1 MAEKNS
7 EQEKIYA
14 NALNQCLKIGPAS
27 LGKIRKR
34 FRSFKKAWGAPIGE
48 LAKTTEIKNL
58 EEFRKNIVPEKEFEI
73 LVKNEIKVLL
83 KKELPNLLQETS
95 VPPEILYIKGRLPQE
110 GIHLAVVGT
119 RKCSNYGRE
128 ACEKIV
134 NELKE
139 YGVVIVSGLAL
150 GIDTIA
156 HKAALKNKMKT
167 VAVLGSGLKNSV
179 IYPGINQR
187 LAQEIIEKDGCLISE
202 YPFDM
207 KAARFTFPQRNRIVA
222 GMSAGTLVVE
232 APERSGAL
240 ITALMALEYNR
251 EVFAV
256 PGSIFSQ
263 LSKGANN
270 LLKMGAAIVTET
282 EDVLRALGIEPKEK
296 NGEINLSPLELKIV
310 EFLYEP
316 SERDELIRK
325 SKIPTKDALPLL
337 IQMEI
342 KGILKESGGKIY
354 KL

>member
-7 EQEKIYA
+7 EEEKIYA

-34 FRSFKKAWGAPIGE
+34 FRSFKKAWSAPIGE

-58 EEFRKNIVPEKEFEI
+58 EEFRKNINPEKEFEI
-73 LVKNEIKVLL
+73 LAKSEIKVLL

-95 VPPEILYIKGRLPQE
+95 VPPEILYTKGRLPQE
-110 GIHLAVVGT
+110 GIHLAIVGT

-179 IYPGINQR
+179 IYPGINQK

-202 YPFDM
+202 YPFGM

-270 LLKMGAAIVTET
+270 LLKMGAAVVTET
-282 EDVLRALGIEPKEK
+282 EDVLRALGVEPKERG
-296 NGEINLSPLELKIV
+296 GEINLSPLESKIV
-310 EFLYEP
+310 ELLYEP

-325 SKIPTKDALPLL
+325 SKIAAKDALPLL
-337 IQMEI
+337 VQMEI
-342 KGILKESGGKIY
+342 KGIIKESGGKIY

>member
-1 MAEKNS
+1 MDGKIS
-7 EQEKIYA
+7 EEEKIYA
-14 NALNQCLKIGPAS
+14 NALNQCFKIGPAS

-34 FRSFKKAWGAPIGE
+34 FRSFKKAWRAPIDE

-58 EEFRKNIVPEKEFEI
+58 EEFRKNIDPEKEFEI
-73 LVKNEIKVLL
+73 LIKNNIKVLL
-83 KKELPNLLQETS
+83 KKELPNLLQETP
-95 VPPEILYIKGRLPQE
+95 VPPEILYTKGNLPQE
-110 GIHLAVVGT
+110 GTHLAVVGT
-119 RKCSNYGRE
+119 RKCSSYGRE

-134 NELKE
+134 NGLKE
-139 YGVVIVSGLAL
+139 YGIVVVSGLAL

-179 IYPGINQR
+179 IYPGVNQK

-202 YPFDM
+202 YPFSM

-222 GMSAGTLVVE
+222 GMSSGTLVVE

-325 SKIPTKDALPLL
+325 SKIPAKDAIPLL

-342 KGILKESGGKIY
+342 KGIIKESGGKIY